1 MNIGTV
7 NPTPSGELLGHMA
20 IMSFDARI
28 AFKPVASPGERA
40 PKFEVVALNVARRWV
55 RIGALWEK
63 EARDT
68 GEVYLT
74 GHVDD
79 PALPDKLYVAAFR
92 QDDGGYAVAW
102 TRTSPSAPRGEAA
115 AAAPALAADEA
126 AIESVPVEDKGSR
139 GRPQALPPTEPAAD
153 DPFA

>member
-7 NPTPSGELLGHMA
+7 TPTPSGELLGHMA

-28 AFKPVASPGERA
+28 GFKPVASPSERA

-63 EARDT
+63 EARET
-68 GEVYLT
+68 GEVYLA

-92 QDDGGYAVAW
+92 QDDGGYALAW
-102 TRTSPSAPRGEAA
+102 TRTSPTAPRGDATPEPALASEAEAIEPGVAGDA
-115 AAAPALAADEA
+115 APRGRRRAAPADTA
-126 AIESVPVEDKGSR
+126 V
-139 GRPQALPPTEPAAD
+139 D

>member
-7 NPTPSGELLGHMA
+7 TPTAGGELLGHMA

-28 AFKPVASPGERA
+28 GFRPVASANERA

-63 EARDT
+63 EARES
-68 GEVYLT
+68 GEIYLT
-74 GHVDD
+74 GHIDD

-92 QDDGGYAVAW
+92 QDDGGYALAW
-102 TRTSPSAPRGEAA
+102 ARTSPQAVRAA
-115 AAAPALAADEA
+115 GPEPLADEGT
-126 AIESVPVEDKGSR
+126 IEAVPVEEARSR
-139 GRPQALPPTEPAAD
+139 GRRRAPPAD

>member
-7 NPTPSGELLGHMA
+7 TPTTGGELSGHMA

-28 AFKPVASPGERA
+28 GFRPVASANERA

-63 EARDT
+63 EARES
-68 GEVYLT
+68 GEIYLT
-74 GHVDD
+74 GYLDD

-92 QDDGGYAVAW
+92 QEGGGYAVAW
-102 TRTSPSAPRGEAA
+102 TRTGLTAARSDGSEPASDGEPIETVVVDKAPPRGRRR
-115 AAAPALAADEA
+115 
-126 AIESVPVEDKGSR
+126 S
-139 GRPQALPPTEPAAD
+139 ALPEPAAD

>member
-1 MNIGTV
+1 M
-7 NPTPSGELLGHMA
+7 
-20 IMSFDARI
+20 
-28 AFKPVASPGERA
+28 
-40 PKFEVVALNVARRWV
+40 

-63 EARDT
+63 EARET

-102 TRTSPSAPRGEAA
+102 TRTSPSAPRGDTAGG
-115 AAAPALAADEA
+115 APALAADEA
-126 AIESVPVEDKGSR
+126 TIEAVPVEGGTR
-139 GRPQALPPTEPAAD
+139 GRRRAAPPAEPQAD

>member
-7 NPTPSGELLGHMA
+7 SPTPSGELLGHMA

-28 AFKPVASPGERA
+28 GFRPVASANERA

-55 RIGALWEK
+55 RVGALWEK
-63 EARDT
+63 EARET

-92 QDDGGYAVAW
+92 QDDGGYALAW
-102 TRTSPSAPRGEAA
+102 ARTSPTGGRVAGPEPLPGEPGDAIEA
-115 AAAPALAADEA
+115 VPVDEA
-126 AIESVPVEDKGSR
+126 R
-139 GRPQALPPTEPAAD
+139 GRGRRRVPPADPPAD

>member
-7 NPTPSGELLGHMA
+7 TPTATGELLGHMA

-28 AFKPVASPGERA
+28 GFKPVASPSERA

-63 EARDT
+63 EARET

-79 PALPDKLYVAAFR
+79 PALPYKLHVAAFR

-102 TRTSPSAPRGEAA
+102 TRTSPSAPRGDTSGG
-115 AAAPALAADEA
+115 APALAADEA
-126 AIESVPVEDKGSR
+126 TIEAVPVEGGTR
-139 GRPQALPPTEPAAD
+139 GRRRAPPPAEPEAD

>member
-1 MNIGTV
+1 MNIGTI
-7 NPTPSGELLGHMA
+7 NPTTTGELLGHMA

-28 AFKPVASPGERA
+28 GFKPVASHSERA

-63 EARDT
+63 EARET
-68 GEVYLT
+68 GETYLT
-74 GHVDD
+74 GHLDD

-92 QDDGGYAVAW
+92 QDDGGYALAW
-102 TRTSPSAPRGEAA
+102 TRTSPPALRDDANPEPALAGEGEAIEPVA
-115 AAAPALAADEA
+115 GGDSTPRRRRPAAPAGQG
-126 AIESVPVEDKGSR
+126 V
-139 GRPQALPPTEPAAD
+139 D